1 MRFWS
6 RVPSLQRRS
15 DTSEACVFELEGI
28 TKIYRTAV
36 DKVGLQ
42 NVSLTIRPGEF
53 LAVMGP
59 SGCGKSTLLNILG
72 LIDSPTSGRYR
83 FFGTD
88 VANFKEKQLTQLR
101 KEKVGFVFQNF
112 HLIEDLN
119 VRENIDTALIYREL
133 PAAERRRRVEEVIDR
148 LGLKDV
154 ARDLPEQLSGG
165 EQQRVAIARALVS
178 RPELVL
184 ADEPTGNLDTK
195 TGAKVMDLLIDLVK
209 QGITVVM
216 ATHALVHANRADR
229 TIELLDGAVV
239 GEFPRL
245 KMGTG

>member
-6 RVPSLQRRS
+6 RVPSLPRRS
-15 DTSEACVFELEGI
+15 DTSEEYVFELEGI
-28 TKIYRTAV
+28 SKIYHAAV

-42 NVSLTIRPGEF
+42 DVSLTIRPGEF

-72 LIDSPTSGRYR
+72 LIDSPTNGSYR

-88 VANFKEKQLTQLR
+88 VAKFKEKQLTQLR

-112 HLIEDLN
+112 HLIDDLN
-119 VRENIDTALIYREL
+119 VRENIDTALIYRDL
-133 PAAERRRRVEEVIDR
+133 PAPERRRRVDEAIDR
-148 LGLKDV
+148 LGLKEV

-178 RPELVL
+178 RPQLVL

-239 GEFPRL
+239 GEFPQPKL
-245 KMGTG
+245 SAG